1 MSAPDSSSSAAARS
15 TSLSRAPAEPTS
27 ETDVLDTPAAGGL
40 ILRGGTLRF
49 GSYVAVVGLS
59 VLSTALLTRHLGLVA
74 FSQYTTVMS
83 LVSVVSVV
91 TDSGM
96 SSLGTREYAV
106 RVGADRDALLRD
118 LLGLRVT
125 LTMVGVLLAT
135 VFAISAGYDS
145 ALLIGTVLASLATV
159 ALVAQHT
166 LSIPLSALLRLG
178 AVSLLELIRQT
189 LTVALIVILIV
200 LGAGVMPLLAVTLV
214 GNLVLIPVTRL
225 FVGDQISLR
234 MGFRPRAWMSLL
246 RLTVYFTLATAVGTI
261 YVYTAQILTSLV
273 ASPHQS
279 GLFAVSFRVF
289 VVAAAVPGL
298 LAGSALPMLARAAR
312 DDHERLSYAVR
323 RIFELSLIAGVAT
336 ALAML
341 GGAQFVISVVGGA
354 EWADAAGVLQI
365 QGLAMIA
372 SFLTAGWGFALISTK
387 SYRGLLVAN
396 AAALATSCTLT
407 LLLAG
412 PDGARGAAIATL
424 CGESVLCLCSCV
436 ALAKGNRRFRPPLAI
451 IAKVAL
457 AAAPATALALYT
469 GVPSI
474 LRALLAIAAYGVVIA
489 ATRALPREVLDLIPR
504 RRRLAP

>member
-1 MSAPDSSSSAAARS
+1 MSAPDSSSSAAA
-15 TSLSRAPAEPTS
+15 TSGSMPQAPVEQTS
-27 ETDVLDTPAAGGL
+27 ESDVLDTPAAGGL

-49 GSYVAVVGLS
+49 GSYVAMVGLS

-200 LGAGVMPLLAVTLV
+200 LGAGVLPLLAVTLV
-214 GNLVLIPVTRL
+214 VNFVLIPVTRL
-225 FVGDQISLR
+225 FVENQVSLR
-234 MGFRPRAWMSLL
+234 MSFRPRAWMSLL

-279 GLFAVSFRVF
+279 GLFAVSFRIF
-289 VVAAAVPGL
+289 VVAAGVPGL
-298 LAGSALPMLARAAR
+298 LVGGALPMLARAAR
-312 DDHERLSYAVR
+312 DDHERLAYAVR
-323 RIFELSLIAGVAT
+323 RIIELSLIAGVVAS
-336 ALAML
+336 LAML
-341 GGAQFVISVVGGA
+341 GGAQFVISVVGGPK
-354 EWADAAGVLQI
+354 WAAAAGVLQI

-372 SFLTAGWGFALISTK
+372 SFLAAGWGFALISTRR
-387 SYRGLLVAN
+387 YRSLLVAN
-396 AAALATSCTLT
+396 GAALATSCTLT
-407 LLLAG
+407 LLLASS
-412 PDGARGAAIATL
+412 DGAHGAALATL
-424 CGESVLCLCSCV
+424 CGESVLSLCSCI
-436 ALAKGNRRFRPPLAI
+436 ALARGHRQFRPPLAI
-451 IAKVAL
+451 VAKVAL